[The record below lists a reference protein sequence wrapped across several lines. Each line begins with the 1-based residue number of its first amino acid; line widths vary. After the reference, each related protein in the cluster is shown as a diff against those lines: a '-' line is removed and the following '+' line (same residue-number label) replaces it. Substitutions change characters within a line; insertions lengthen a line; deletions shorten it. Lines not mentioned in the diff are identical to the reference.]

1 MSAKRNEPR
10 HPEALLSQFVCGNHH
25 VSWRRAKHFLRMGR
39 LLQPQEQ
46 GACARLLR
54 DERHRGVD
62 ESILRCV
69 LICGVLEIGGRY
81 DVGSTS
87 EVVYP
92 VRGGMEEWGY
102 AASWFNRYNKVKTV
116 PKVCENNIPVVVT
129 EGSNRCLVFLVETEN
144 KKKPP
149 KSALGD
155 NRDVFLI
162 SENTRDFWI
171 PVLMRQMTVVLD
183 VLRPYSMIVGVS
195 SERVRWNVGGCYE
208 VDETLVMVF
217 SYNEAFHRFAAT
229 QNCSVYSDLTD
240 VEYESLLYLVE
251 TEKPLLVTSS
261 LKGVSPLRQTPKTSY
276 NPGVPENQLLF
287 ESSFQLENAG
297 VGEKVVIIAVSR
309 VDKFMIRKGRELR
322 GREKVLSRPVEV
334 ASALF
339 LVKGRE
345 GMMENEQGQGQG
357 QGNVNES
364 LSSINESSSS
374 SEPSSKVNT
383 NTNGHSVN
391 SKHPNVESKA
401 SSLIGDPLNLTKHEA
416 ISPASASAISS
427 LNTSTLEESL
437 LHLKLVYFHSNS
449 SQPFHSDND
458 DDVILSNLDIFSLV
472 FVFFPLCYF
481 TIVLIATLF
490 FSVSFH

>member
-25 VSWRRAKHFLRMGR
+25 VSWRRAEHFLRMGR

-69 LICGVLEIGGRY
+69 LICGILEIGGRY

-116 PKVCENNIPVVVT
+116 PKVCENNIPVVIT

-149 KSALGD
+149 KSSLGD

-195 SERVRWNVGGCYE
+195 SERGRFIALQPIRIVR
-208 VDETLVMVF
+208 F
-217 SYNEAFHRFAAT
+217 I
-229 QNCSVYSDLTD
+229 
-240 VEYESLLYLVE
+240 
-251 TEKPLLVTSS
+251 
-261 LKGVSPLRQTPKTSY
+261 QT
-276 NPGVPENQLLF
+276 
-287 ESSFQLENAG
+287 
-297 VGEKVVIIAVSR
+297 
-309 VDKFMIRKGRELR
+309 
-322 GREKVLSRPVEV
+322 
-334 ASALF
+334 
-339 LVKGRE
+339 
-345 GMMENEQGQGQG
+345 
-357 QGNVNES
+357 
-364 LSSINESSSS
+364 
-374 SEPSSKVNT
+374 
-383 NTNGHSVN
+383 
-391 SKHPNVESKA
+391 
-401 SSLIGDPLNLTKHEA
+401 
-416 ISPASASAISS
+416 
-427 LNTSTLEESL
+427 
-437 LHLKLVYFHSNS
+437 
-449 SQPFHSDND
+449 
-458 DDVILSNLDIFSLV
+458 
-472 FVFFPLCYF
+472 
-481 TIVLIATLF
+481 
-490 FSVSFH
+490 